1 MGAVTVTV
9 TLAAKFVVVVVTPFV
24 VVLVMV
30 ELLTVPNVQIRL
42 PLVTAD
48 PQVPWLALA
57 EVDPEFGASVSVNIT
72 PVTGS
77 PVL

>member
-9 TLAAKFVVVVVTPFV
+9 TLAAKFV

-30 ELLTVPNVQIRL
+30 ELLTVPNVQIRV
-42 PLVTAD
+42 PLVTAG

-72 PVTGS
+72 PGTGS